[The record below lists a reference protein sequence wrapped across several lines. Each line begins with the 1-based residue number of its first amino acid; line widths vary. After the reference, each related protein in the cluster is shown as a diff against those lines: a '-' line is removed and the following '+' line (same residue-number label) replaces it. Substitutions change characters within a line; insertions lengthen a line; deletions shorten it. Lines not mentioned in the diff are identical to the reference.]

1 MRADD
6 PGCPGRTPTRPAPA
20 RRQTTEA
27 LSLAALLQRSPLLS
41 VLDAYDAEALA
52 CHTRK
57 RLVSRHTVLLR
68 QGERGRH
75 LWLQLSGQSHSFRA
89 DDRDR
94 EVILDLH
101 GPGAFFGAES
111 LIDGGPH
118 PSSLRTDEDC
128 DFLEIPGGA
137 LAGILAR
144 HPGLAMT
151 LTLHL
156 NERLRRCHR
165 RIASLAHQEVGE
177 RLLDRLSDLAEHG
190 PEGLVLRRALPRQ
203 HLARMIGAS
212 REMVSRTM
220 KQLEITRAIEVR
232 DDGSIRLNRPPDG
245 SAA

>member
-41 VLDAYDAEALA
+41 TLDAYDAEALA
-52 CHTRK
+52 CHSRK
-57 RLVSRHTVLLR
+57 RAVPRHTVLVR

-75 LWLQLSGQSHSFRA
+75 LWLQLNGQSHSFRA
-89 DDRDR
+89 DERDR

-128 DFLEIPGGA
+128 DFLEIAGGA
-137 LAGILAR
+137 LAGVLAR
-144 HPGLAMT
+144 HPGLAMA

-156 NERLRRCHR
+156 NERLRRCYT

-177 RLLDRLSDLAEHG
+177 RLLDRLTDLAEEG
-190 PEGLVLRRALPRQ
+190 PDGLVLRRVLPRQ

-220 KQLEITRAIEVR
+220 KQLALARAIDVR
-232 DDGSIRLNRPPDG
+232 DDGSIRLNHPPT
-245 SAA
+245 APAP